1 MHADCQRLLL
11 VDANV
16 WGLQSF
22 LGIKAM
28 IHERE
33 SYKISSPVPT
43 GGVSILFICW
53 VDKISSRG
61 YV

>member
-22 LGIKAM
+22 LGIKEM
-28 IHERE
+28 ILERE
-33 SYKISSPVPT
+33 PYKISGQVPT
-43 GGVSILFICW
+43 GEVSILFI
-53 VDKISSRG
+53 VGLIR
-61 YV
+61 